1 MGIGKSRLWLA
12 SILLTCGVLLP
23 QAGAAAS
30 AERQPLASS
39 PADVIAAVNALRAA
53 HRLAAYDQNSI
64 LMGTAQA
71 QAEYMASTG
80 TVTHTGPG
88 GTRPYQRGLNAGYPL
103 AGQIPPG
110 FFSENIQAGP
120 GLSAADAVQA
130 WTGDQLH
137 LNTMLSADL
146 QQIGAGVAQAG
157 GMVYYVIDCARPT
170 ASGLPPAYTPGAVE
184 DQFSGSEIIV
194 PVTLSTPDANGDIV
208 HVVQQGQSLWQIAIA
223 YGVKIAAIQAL
234 NQLPSTY
241 QIQPGDK
248 LLIIHVGTA
257 TPSSLP
263 PTETPSPMTPTT
275 APAVSSP
282 TSTPEVATATPTLPA
297 PLSGIPSSG
306 AAVGAIVITALIA
319 AGLVAWAGRSRPV

>member
-1 MGIGKSRLWLA
+1 MGIEKSWLWLPRILIA
-12 SILLTCGVLLP
+12 CSILLP
-23 QAGAAAS
+23 QSAAA
-30 AERQPLASS
+30 AAGERQPLASS
-39 PADVIAAVNALRAA
+39 SADVIAAVNSLRAA
-53 HRLAAYDQNSI
+53 HGLPAYAQNSI

-71 QAEYMASTG
+71 QADYMASTG
-80 TVTHTGPG
+80 TVTHIGPG

-120 GLSAADAVQA
+120 GLGASDAVQA

-170 ASGLPPAYTPGAVE
+170 GSGLPPAYTPGAAE

-223 YGVKIAAIQAL
+223 YGVKIDAIRAL
-234 NQLPSTY
+234 NQLPQTY

-248 LLIIHVGTA
+248 LLIVHVGTA
-257 TPSSLP
+257 TPSSIP
-263 PTETPSPMTPTT
+263 PTEAPSPEPPTAIPT
-275 APAVSSP
+275 VSNP
-282 TSTPEVATATPTLPA
+282 TSTPPVATPTPVVPA
-297 PLSGIPSSG
+297 PWSGVGSSG
-306 AAVGAIVITALIA
+306 AAVGAIIITALIA
-319 AGLVAWAGRSRPV
+319 AGLVAWAGRNRPV

>member
-1 MGIGKSRLWLA
+1 MQRWLP
-12 SILLTCGVLLP
+12 SIFVACTVLLP
-23 QAGAAAS
+23 QSVAIAV

-39 PADVIAAVNALRAA
+39 PADVIAAVNELRAA
-53 HRLAAYDQNSI
+53 HGLPAYDQNSI

-71 QAEYMASTG
+71 QAEYMASSG
-80 TVTHTGPG
+80 TVTHIGPG
-88 GTRPYQRGLNAGYPL
+88 GTRPYQRGLSAGYPL

-137 LNTMLSADL
+137 LNTMLSPDL
-146 QQIGAGVAQAG
+146 QQIGAGVAEAG

-170 ASGLPPAYTPGAVE
+170 ASGLPPAYTPGALE

-208 HVVQQGQSLWQIAIA
+208 HLVKQGQSLWQIAIA
-223 YGVKIAAIQAL
+223 YGVKIDAIRAL
-234 NQLPSTY
+234 NQLPQTY

-248 LLIIHVGTA
+248 LLIVHLGTA
-257 TPSSLP
+257 TPSSIP
-263 PTETPSPMTPTT
+263 PTDTPSPVTPTAIST
-275 APAVSSP
+275 VSSP
-282 TSTPEVATATPTLPA
+282 TITPPTATPTPA
-297 PLSGIPSSG
+297 VTAPWSGIGSSG
-306 AAVGAIVITALIA
+306 AAVGAIIITALIA